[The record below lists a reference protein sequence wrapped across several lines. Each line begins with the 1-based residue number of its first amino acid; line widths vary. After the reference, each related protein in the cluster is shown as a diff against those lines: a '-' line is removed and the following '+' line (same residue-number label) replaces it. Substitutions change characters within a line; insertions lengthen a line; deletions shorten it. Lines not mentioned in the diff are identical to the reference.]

1 MCCTSTRRSFLP
13 ATSPSLTRAQLL
25 SRTARG
31 GAAALVAGS
40 ALGQFVGTAA
50 ADPLPDGDLAYA
62 RLLVATELLG
72 ADFYARALASGKAG
86 PRLAKRLRLARA
98 NELEHYQS
106 VGQILSGAGLV
117 PAAPEDIDFGYP
129 RGTFASEGSLAGFA
143 LELETIMLGAYLGA
157 VEGIQTNALKP
168 VVARIGASE
177 AQHVAYL
184 ATIRGLASFQAFP
197 NPMTIQQ
204 VSNALDAYTA

>member
-1 MCCTSTRRSFLP
+1 M
-13 ATSPSLTRAQLL
+13 SPTLTRAQLF
-25 SRTARG
+25 SRTAKG
-31 GAAALVAGS
+31 GAALLVAGS

-50 ADPLPDGDLAYA
+50 ADPLPDADLAYA

-72 ADFYARALASGKAG
+72 ADFYAKAIASRKVG
-86 PRLAKRLRLARA
+86 PRLLKRLKLAHA
-98 NELEHYQS
+98 NELQHYQS
-106 VGQILSGAGLV
+106 VGAILTGAGLT
-117 PAAPEDIDFGYP
+117 PAGDGDIDFSYP
-129 RGTFASEGSLAGFA
+129 RGAFKSEGSVAKVA
-143 LELETIMLGAYLGA
+143 LELETVMLGAYLGA
-157 VEGIQTNALKP
+157 VEGIQTPALKP

-184 ATIRGLASFQAFP
+184 STIKGLSSFQAFP